1 MDNSIIGVII
11 LAIVVAIAIVIGKTS
26 KVESP
31 LEDYGIRQDA
41 ESMGLDS
48 KEVISNEMNAREIK
62 AAYQAKLEE
71 RIKNA
76 ELRNENYVELSK
88 AKALADS
95 LSGPKYRITRNLE
108 SLKYII
114 DEAISSPN
122 AYIMDINDER
132 VYDYYDDGVPIKEAE
147 HILDEWETKEPLGSV
162 YVDWKKILYEYDTYQ
177 TAEEVLATFI
187 SMETE
192 DTTAV
197 KYYDNAAKRV

>member
-11 LAIVVAIAIVIGKTS
+11 LAIVVVIAVAIAIGKTS

-31 LEDYGIRQDA
+31 PEDYGIRQDA
-41 ESMGLDS
+41 ESMGLDL
-48 KEVISNEMNAREIK
+48 KEVISDELRAK
-62 AAYQAKLEE
+62 AKKHAELEE
-71 RIKNA
+71 RVKNA

-114 DEAISSPN
+114 EEAIYSPN
-122 AYIMDINDER
+122 AYIMDICDER
-132 VYDYYDDGVPIKEAE
+132 VYDYYDYGVPIKEAE

-197 KYYDNAAKRV
+197 KYYDNAANRV